1 MTIELNE
8 DQWNKLKKHA
18 FNAYIDELVLHC
30 NESYPY
36 LEIKLGKE
44 GLIKSLEDA
53 VEKAK
58 NDGFDQR
65 GAVQL
70 YIDMLILFG
79 EEFQTDPQYS
89 WIKETLDNHAHLGQ
103 LEKTTLLYHEV
114 TRYLNEVH
122 GEQDENL
129 KASILKFQNINIGHL
144 NVQWNTYKS
153 NVDVLLNSLFPK
165 KYQHIKQDNIKKVIQ
180 FGIEKSSQYGIGD
193 ANHAAFLTL
202 IMFLLGHKFDQDI
215 FLPHLNT
222 RLFRQYYTDI
232 DSLIIEMEKQ
242 AKDYLKVFLQ

>member
-1 MTIELNE
+1 MTMELNE
-8 DQWNKLKKHA
+8 DQWNNLKRHA

-30 NESYPY
+30 NESYSY

-114 TRYLNEVH
+114 TRYLNEIH

-129 KASILKFQNINIGHL
+129 KASILKFQNINIEHL
-144 NVQWNTYKS
+144 NFQ
-153 NVDVLLNSLFPK
+153 
-165 KYQHIKQDNIKKVIQ
+165 
-180 FGIEKSSQYGIGD
+180 
-193 ANHAAFLTL
+193 
-202 IMFLLGHKFDQDI
+202 
-215 FLPHLNT
+215 
-222 RLFRQYYTDI
+222 
-232 DSLIIEMEKQ
+232 
-242 AKDYLKVFLQ
+242 

>member
-1 MTIELNE
+1 MTMELNE

-44 GLIKSLEDA
+44 GLRKALEDA

-70 YIDMLILFG
+70 YIDILILFG

-89 WIKETLDNHAHLGQ
+89 WIREILDNHAHLGQ

-129 KASILKFQNINIGHL
+129 KASILKFQNINIEHL

-180 FGIEKSSQYGIGD
+180 FGIEKSSQYGIED

-202 IMFLLGHKFDQDI
+202 IMFLLGHEFDQDI

-222 RLFRQYYTDI
+222 RLFKQYYTDI